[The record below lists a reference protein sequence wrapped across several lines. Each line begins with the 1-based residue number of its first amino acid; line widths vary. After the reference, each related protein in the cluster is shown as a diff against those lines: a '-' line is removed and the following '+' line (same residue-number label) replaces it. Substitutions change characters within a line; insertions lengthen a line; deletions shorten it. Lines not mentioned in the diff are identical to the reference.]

1 MALDGSTIAQF
12 VFDRDPALN
21 LPLLVRELDAAV
33 GRSGAGA
40 RRVTWDCEDLVFVDL
55 DGVRFTLSY
64 TGEPLPGLPSS
75 LMISV
80 GPGPDRDHFATDR
93 RRYEDLCHLIA
104 DRLRNRFTPR
114 ETLWHQVAG
123 PVTADLVDDIFD
135 RLPDF
140 AADAN
145 LHPLARPLTRAAPP
159 GKPFRAFPEADP
171 DMPVSFVEK
180 ALAIKAAKAER
191 ARATLS
197 RVAEVARSVA
207 PAPQRPAQRAN
218 QPVTASRS
226 SAQDLDRVRAALYPS
241 QPETPAQDVRMRLA
255 ASTLDVT
262 LMVVYLPMGAAML
275 TCSMLRGGNVTN
287 SARVMALTCTLLAFS
302 HLTGLTPAF
311 SPI

>member
-21 LPLLVRELDAAV
+21 LPLLVRELDAAL
-33 GRSGAGA
+33 GRSGAGH
-40 RRVTWDCEDLVFVDL
+40 RRVTWDCDDLVFVDL

-80 GPGPDRDHFATDR
+80 GPGPDRDHDAADR
-93 RRYEDLCHLIA
+93 RRYEGLCHLIA
-104 DRLRNRFTPR
+104 DRLRHRFTPR

-123 PVTADLVDDIFD
+123 PVTADLVDDLFD

-140 AADAN
+140 SGNAN
-145 LHPLARPLTRAAPP
+145 RHPLARVAAPA
-159 GKPFRAFPEADP
+159 KPFRAFPEADP

-197 RVAEVARSVA
+197 RVAEAARAVA
-207 PAPQRPAQRAN
+207 PAAPLAPQPAPAN
-218 QPVTASRS
+218 QPAGKAAASPE
-226 SAQDLDRVRAALYPS
+226 LDRVRAALYPS
-241 QPETPAQDVRMRLA
+241 EPETPSQDVRMRLA

-262 LMVVYLPMGAAML
+262 LMMVYLPMGAAML

-287 SARVMALTCTLLAFS
+287 SARVMALTCTLLAFG
-302 HLTGLTPAF
+302 HVTGL
-311 SPI
+311 SPFLSAI

>member
-21 LPLLVRELDAAV
+21 LPLLVRELDGAL
-33 GRSGAGA
+33 GRSGAGR
-40 RRVTWDCEDLVFVDL
+40 RRVTWDCDDLVFVDL

-80 GPGPDRDHFATDR
+80 GPGPDRDHDAADR
-93 RRYEDLCHLIA
+93 RRYEGLCLLIA
-104 DRLRNRFTPR
+104 ERLRQRLTPR

-123 PVTADLVDDIFD
+123 PVTADLVDDLFD

-140 AADAN
+140 SAQEKR
-145 LHPLARPLTRAAPP
+145 HPLARRAAPA
-159 GKPFRAFPEADP
+159 KAVRAFPEAEDI

-191 ARATLS
+191 VRASLANHPATTKTEPARK
-197 RVAEVARSVA
+197 V
-207 PAPQRPAQRAN
+207 PAAAN
-218 QPVTASRS
+218 VGPYQSDFSGP
-226 SAQDLDRVRAALYPS
+226 DLNRVRAALYPEDK
-241 QPETPAQDVRMRLA
+241 ETTAQDVRMRFA

-275 TCSMLRGGNVTN
+275 TCSLLGGGNVNN
-287 SARVMALTCTLLAFS
+287 SARVMALTCALLAFG
-302 HLTGLTPAF
+302 HITGLSPVL

>member
-21 LPLLVRELDAAV
+21 LPLLVRELDAAL
-33 GRSGAGA
+33 GRSGAG
-40 RRVTWDCEDLVFVDL
+40 RRHVTWDCDDLVFVDL

-80 GPGPDRDHFATDR
+80 GPGPDRDHDAADR

-104 DRLRNRFTPR
+104 DRLRSRFTPR

-123 PVTADLVDDIFD
+123 PVTADLVDDLFD

-140 AADAN
+140 SGKTFR
-145 LHPLARPLTRAAPP
+145 HPLAQMVTPA
-159 GKPFRAFPEADP
+159 KPVQTFPEAEG
-171 DMPVSFVEK
+171 DMPASFVEK

-191 ARATLS
+191 ARAALT
-197 RVAEVARSVA
+197 RVAEAARAVA
-207 PAPQRPAQRAN
+207 PPPPPQAPANAPAGR
-218 QPVTASRS
+218 TAGLSPE
-226 SAQDLDRVRAALYPS
+226 LNRVRAALYPS
-241 QPETPAQDVRMRLA
+241 EPETPAQDVRMRLA

-262 LMVVYLPMGAAML
+262 LMMVYLPMGAAML

-287 SARVMALTCTLLAFS
+287 SARVMALTCTLLAFG